1 METTHSFAVINDT
14 TLRDGEQSAG
24 VAFSLEEKLAIA
36 QALDRLGVPE
46 LEVGIP
52 AMGAEEREAIRA
64 VAGLGL
70 QAQLMVWCRM
80 RSEDID
86 HCAGLGVTWVDLS
99 IPVSD
104 QQIRHKLGRD
114 REWVLQ
120 QVKSEVARA
129 LDAGLEVCV
138 GGEDSSRADPE
149 FLWRVAECAQ
159 QAGARRFRFADTLGI
174 LDPFSVRQRIADLR
188 SLVDLELE
196 MHAHDDLGL
205 ATANSLAAVLGGA
218 THLNTTVHGLGERA
232 GNAPLEEVVMG
243 LRHLH
248 HIDTGVNLADFGQ
261 LSQLVANASGR
272 PVPWHKSL
280 VGQGAFTHEAGIHV
294 DGLLKDLRNYQGIDP
309 KELGLEHCVVVGKHS
324 GTHAI
329 REVYAR
335 MQIPLSREQS
345 EALLAQVRLFVKSHK
360 RSPLEADLLQL
371 HGALYGTFQRVA
383 A

>member
-1 METTHSFAVINDT
+1 
-14 TLRDGEQSAG
+14 
-24 VAFSLEEKLAIA
+24 
-36 QALDRLGVPE
+36 
-46 LEVGIP
+46 
-52 AMGAEEREAIRA
+52 
-64 VAGLGL
+64 
-70 QAQLMVWCRM
+70 
-80 RSEDID
+80 
-86 HCAGLGVTWVDLS
+86 
-99 IPVSD
+99 
-104 QQIRHKLGRD
+104 
-114 REWVLQ
+114 
-120 QVKSEVARA
+120 
-129 LDAGLEVCV
+129 
-138 GGEDSSRADPE
+138 
-149 FLWRVAECAQ
+149 
-159 QAGARRFRFADTLGI
+159 
-174 LDPFSVRQRIADLR
+174 
-188 SLVDLELE
+188 
-196 MHAHDDLGL
+196 
-205 ATANSLAAVLGGA
+205 
-218 THLNTTVHGLGERA
+218 
-232 GNAPLEEVVMG
+232 MG